1 MAITKLPVYQDII
14 KIGRERENAI
24 FVDVGCCLSTESRRV
39 AADGFPAC
47 NIVAF
52 DLKKEFLQLSHV
64 LFRSTKETYPGH
76 FIAGDAL
83 DPAILDVAP
92 PARGSIQEP
101 PPDLSTLTSLN
112 PLRGHCSVI
121 NASAFFSCFSEELQL
136 RVARAVGGLLSPVPG
151 SIICGYQ
158 PGAITKGKY
167 IYPFLGND
175 VDIFCHSPETW
186 MELWNGT
193 VFAKGE
199 VEVAT
204 HLAEIS
210 VFGVKR
216 HVLMWS
222 VRRL

>member
-1 MAITKLPVYQDII
+1 ML
-14 KIGRERENAI
+14 
-24 FVDVGCCLSTESRRV
+24 LRV
-39 AADGFPAC
+39 AADGFPAR

-64 LFRSTKETYPGH
+64 LFRSTEETYPGH
-76 FIAGDAL
+76 FVAGDVL

-92 PARGSIQEP
+92 PARRSIQEPP

-136 RVARAVGGLLSPVPG
+136 RVARAIGGLLSPVPG

-158 PGAITKGKY
+158 PGAVTKGKY

-175 VDIFCHSPETW
+175 IDVYCHTPETW
-186 MELWNGT
+186 TELWDGG

-199 VEVAT
+199 VKVAT
-204 HLAEIS
+204 HLAERS
-210 VFGVKR
+210 VFGAKR
-216 HVLMWS
+216 YGLTWS
-222 VRRL
+222 VQKL